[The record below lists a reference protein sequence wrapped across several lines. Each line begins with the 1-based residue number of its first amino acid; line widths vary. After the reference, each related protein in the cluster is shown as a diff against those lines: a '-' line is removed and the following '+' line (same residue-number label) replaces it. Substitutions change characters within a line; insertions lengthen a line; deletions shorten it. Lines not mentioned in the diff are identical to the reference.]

1 MPAKVFLLLNVHMR
15 MSHCSF
21 TGESY
26 FVTLSDNGPV
36 VLGANVTF
44 KAELFTPYGTPPSGT
59 FRFRWR
65 DNAIPAHFSESEGP
79 ETVAF
84 WNVSYPAHTYAPGPY
99 EVEVIV
105 DKSAVFF
112 WPVSSQR
119 ITFNITALLNGNMS
133 VTQSGHLREDEFVS
147 STAEVSHHV
156 DLADMDLAFLAQD
169 ATSVLTYWF
178 VDCIY
183 YGQTP
188 GYAFNFNYTQ
198 PRKTHDVEALVVAS
212 FEPPVTTTSTST
224 TTSTTPTP
232 PTVSPN
238 STAATAPSTKATT
251 TIFPTTSTATSSI
264 ATTTP
269 FKNIA
274 YEINS
279 NEINSVMQMFPVQ
292 NTSVM
297 PVVAPAVNKSNGT
310 LVNNTLFVPYVCL
323 NSSIVPPDPNKTYG
337 YFHRRITVKAP
348 VENISVVGTNWLQH
362 GDIWDLQ
369 VYWNGSAGFE
379 YGFKILSGSY
389 NVTGNETCAH
399 FTPTVESQ
407 FAIKHYFREP
417 SLYTVLIILKNDVSK
432 VVTKVG
438 INIYEVTKHAQL
450 SVIVVPVSCSVIAV
464 ILIVFGVAYYVQSKS
479 RQVPHLYIIEVAD
492 FDFGQANDMEYK
504 TFRERLQ
511 ESISNAVYRSDFPE
525 PGGSWSPSRKYGQMN

>member
-1 MPAKVFLLLNVHMR
+1 MTSVRIYVLVVGFLCYVR
-15 MSHCSF
+15 S
-21 TGESY
+21 GYSY

-36 VLGANVTF
+36 VLGANITF
-44 KAELFTPYGTPPSGT
+44 KAELFTSYGAAPSGT
-59 FRFRWR
+59 FRFRWT
-65 DNAIPAHFSESEGP
+65 DNAIPRHFSESEGP
-79 ETVAF
+79 ETIAF
-84 WNVSYPAHTYAPGPY
+84 WNVSYPTHTYAPGPY

-105 DKSAVFF
+105 DKSTIFF
-112 WPVSSQR
+112 WPISSQR
-119 ITFNITALLNGNMS
+119 INFNITALLNGNMS

-147 STAEVSHHV
+147 STVEVSHHV
-156 DLADMDLAFLAQD
+156 NLAEMDHAFLTQS

-188 GYAFNFNYTQ
+188 GYVFNFNYTQ
-198 PRKTHDVEALVVAS
+198 PGKTHHVEALVVAS
-212 FEPPVTTTSTST
+212 FEPPITTTSTST

-232 PTVSPN
+232 PTVSPYTTTA
-238 STAATAPSTKATT
+238 STTPSTKATT
-251 TIFPTTSTATSSI
+251 TIFPTTSAATSTL

-269 FKNIA
+269 SKNIS

-279 NEINSVMQMFPVQ
+279 NEISNVMQMFPVQ

-297 PVVAPAVNKSNGT
+297 PVVAPAVNKANGT

-323 NSSIVPPDPNKTYG
+323 NSSFVLPDPNKTYG
-337 YFHRRITVKAP
+337 YFHRRVTVKAP
-348 VENISVVGTNWLQH
+348 VANISVVGTNWLQH

-369 VYWNGSAGFE
+369 VYWNGSAEFE
-379 YGFKILSGSY
+379 YCIKILSGSY
-389 NVTGNETCAH
+389 NVTGNETCEH
-399 FTPTVESQ
+399 FAPTTESQ
-407 FAIKHYFREP
+407 FAIKHYFRDP
-417 SLYTVLIILKNDVSK
+417 ALYTVLIILKNDVSR

-450 SVIVVPVSCSVIAV
+450 SVIVVPVSCSLIAV

-479 RQVPHLYIIEVAD
+479 RYIIEVAD